1 MPRSKKMAN
10 DISGVVWRIDTL
22 PFSYAFPVKIV
33 TAQYTDAVSTGD
45 QVVMQNTAGK
55 PIIDSQASSP
65 NFQQNF
71 GFLGWQNGIKVTTLT
86 SGVLQLSVGG
96 GK

>member
-1 MPRSKKMAN
+1 M
-10 DISGVVWRIDTL
+10 VWRIDTL
-22 PFSYAFPVKIV
+22 PFSYPYRVKIQN
-33 TAQYTDAVSTGD
+33 AQWTEAVSTGD
-45 QVVMQNTAGK
+45 QMAVTDSAGT
-55 PIIDSQASSP
+55 PVIDSQASSP

-71 GFLGWQNGIKVTTLT
+71 GFLGWQNGLIVTTLT

>member
-1 MPRSKKMAN
+1 MAN
-10 DISGVVWRIDTL
+10 SIAGNVWRIDTL
-22 PFSYAFPVKIV
+22 PFSYAFPVKIAN
-33 TAQYTDAVSTGD
+33 AQWTEAVSAGD
-45 QVVMQNTAGK
+45 QVAVTNAAGT
-55 PIIDSQASSP
+55 PVIDSQASSP

-71 GFLGWQNGIKVTTLT
+71 GFLGWQNGIVVTTLT